1 MKKIILL
8 LMSVFAL
15 NVTCVYAQELT
26 KKEQKEQAEQK
37 KKAEKA
43 KKEAEKE
50 REKQAKK
57 EAKREAQFAKFV
69 EMVNS
74 YEHITIDT
82 KNVAQL
88 DSLVKHLNTMM
99 VDVVVLEKEYQSVEM
114 VSEPYVDEDGI
125 PDTLWYAR
133 DKETQQ
139 RFTNEEAEKLLKSQR
154 NTVRLQNVRAATLVA
169 EGVSAAA
176 AIASVPG
183 MSALDKLSLAAEASS
198 LLKQAKL
205 IKYGLTSMNYHL
217 KKNMEYLG
225 FQLDNEGDDA
235 SEAELDDF

>member
-43 KKEAEKE
+43 KQEAEKE
-50 REKQAKK
+50 RAKQAKK
-57 EAKREAQFAKFV
+57 EAKRAEQFAKFV
-69 EMVNS
+69 QMVNS

-198 LLKQAKL
+198 LLKQSKV
-205 IKYGLTSMNYHL
+205 IKYGLASMNYHL

>member
-154 NTVRLQNVRAATLVA
+154 NTVRLQNVRAAALVA